1 VGNPVKRPAN
11 SSLPTRFV
19 ELNQQRCENNFN
31 FALDKKSHLS
41 FYGVSLQTLH
51 RMPSDQWE
59 YRPVIPTAFFLT
71 LSKRG
76 LNMQAAFQ
84 SPSFFYNKVILSR
97 AKSTQSQLIFRQN
110 NVILNK
116 EQLIDVP
123 DNTFNKR
130 QFSYKLSIN
139 IDGEYNN
146 WKRSEL

>member
-1 VGNPVKRPAN
+1 
-11 SSLPTRFV
+11 
-19 ELNQQRCENNFN
+19 
-31 FALDKKSHLS
+31 
-41 FYGVSLQTLH
+41 
-51 RMPSDQWE
+51 MPSDQWE

>member
-1 VGNPVKRPAN
+1 MGNPVKRPAN
-11 SSLPTRFV
+11 SSLPTKFV
-19 ELNQQRCENNFN
+19 EINQQRCEKKANI
-31 FALDKKSHLS
+31 ALDKISPLF
-41 FYGVSLQTLH
+41 FYGDSLQTLH
-51 RMPSDQWE
+51 RMPSDQWG

-71 LSKRG
+71 LSKRD